1 MNGSFDF
8 LVIGDDE
15 ASLAAAGAAAKTGAR
30 VAVQRPFERKK
41 RSPAASPAV
50 PNFVW
55 RRLDLQDYDLTL
67 EPVSARVTLLKEGG
81 AVTSYASARET
92 AAALESAE
100 SEDYLVWRDFLDEM
114 AALCEDGYLTDAL
127 YKGEAPGAKRFAA
140 LLSDP
145 LLLDKAARLFGPCA
159 DLLDDYFTD
168 PRLKAHVAAHA
179 LSLAGAGPREAGSA
193 SALSEYIEADAW
205 RVRTPKE
212 GPSLRA
218 VLERICQDAGV
229 DFTAEKVVE
238 IEPVSGKHLTVTFA
252 NDASIKVKHVFFAT
266 PDAAAAA
273 GASGPGAMMNGLGYA
288 GHAVFS
294 MRFRLAEGVEPP
306 GGDLKALY
314 EIIDSA
320 EDLQN
325 ARDAAVEGRLYEQL
339 PVEFEFAPNG
349 ELIARSSYLPA
360 AFYEDGEWRG
370 WTGQDRQAAAAVMRE
385 RLSSRMPGFAS
396 YIRRFETEVAAPPA
410 GPSPFAGCNRVIVQP
425 RRHDAI
431 SAAVKLMDRVMAGDE

>member
-15 ASLAAAGAAAKTGAR
+15 ASLAAAGAAAKAGAR
-30 VAVQRPFERKK
+30 IAVHRPSERKK
-41 RSPAASPAV
+41 RSPAATSAV

-81 AVTSYASARET
+81 PVTSYASARET
-92 AAALESAE
+92 ADALEAAE
-100 SEDYLVWRDFLDEM
+100 SEDHFVWRDFLEDM
-114 AALCEDGYLTDAL
+114 AALCEEEYLTNAL
-127 YKGEAPGAKRFAA
+127 YCGEAPGGRQFAA
-140 LLSDP
+140 LLADP
-145 LLLDKAARLFGPCA
+145 QLLDKAARLFGPCA

-179 LSLAGAGPREAGSA
+179 LSLAGSGPREAGSA
-193 SALSEYIEADAW
+193 SALAEYIEADAW

-218 VLERICQDAGV
+218 VLERVCQDAGV
-229 DFTAEKVVE
+229 EFTAEKITGVE
-238 IEPVSGKHLTVTFA
+238 PASGKQLTVTFA
-252 NDASIKVKHVFFAT
+252 NDARIKVKHVFFAT

-273 GASGPGAMMNGLGYA
+273 GTGGGAMNGLGYA
-288 GHAVFS
+288 RHALFS
-294 MRFRLAEGVEPP
+294 MRFRLADGIEPP
-306 GGDLKALY
+306 GGDVKALY

-320 EDLQN
+320 EDLQK

-349 ELIARSSYLPA
+349 ELIARSSYMPA

-370 WTGQDRQAAAAVMRE
+370 WTGQDRQAAAALIRE

-396 YIRRFETEVAAPPA
+396 HIRRFEAEVAAPPA
-410 GPSPFAGCNRVIVQP
+410 GPSPFAGCDRVIVQS

-431 SAAVKLMDRVMAGDE
+431 GAAVKLIDRVMTGDE

>member
-1 MNGSFDF
+1 MNGQFDF

-15 ASLAAAGAAAKTGAR
+15 ASLAAAGAAAKAGAR
-30 VAVQRPFERKK
+30 IAVCRPAERKK
-41 RSPAASPAV
+41 RSPAAAPAV

-81 AVTSYASARET
+81 AVTTYAGARQTAESLAAAASADHR
-92 AAALESAE
+92 
-100 SEDYLVWRDFLDEM
+100 VWRDFLEET
-114 AALCEDGYLTDAL
+114 AALCEDEYLTDAL
-127 YKGEAPGAKRFAA
+127 FKGETPGGRAFAA
-140 LLSDP
+140 LLADP
-145 LLLDKAARLFGPCA
+145 ALLDKAARLFGPCA
-159 DLLDDYFTD
+159 DLLDDYFSD

-193 SALSEYIEADAW
+193 AALCEYLDDGAW

-218 VLERICQDAGV
+218 VLERVCQDAGV
-229 DFTAEKVVE
+229 EFTGERVAALAPAPAKQAAVE
-238 IEPVSGKHLTVTFA
+238 FA
-252 NDASIKVKHVFFAT
+252 NDDRIRVKHVFFAT

-273 GASGPGAMMNGLGYA
+273 GAGGGLCRNGFGYA
-288 GHAVFS
+288 GHAVLS

-306 GGDLKALY
+306 GGDRKALY
-314 EIIDSA
+314 QIIDGA

-325 ARDAAVEGRLYEQL
+325 ARDAAVEGRLYDNL

-370 WTGQDRQAAAAVMRE
+370 WTGQDRQAAATIIRE
-385 RLSSRMPGFAS
+385 RLASRMPGFAN
-396 YIRRFETEVAAPPA
+396 YIRRSETEVAAPPVA
-410 GPSPFAGCNRVIVQP
+410 PSPFAACDRVIVQP

-431 SAAVKLMDRVMAGDE
+431 GAAVKLIDRVMASDE